1 MGYQFLCVDGLGRHS
16 APQGGVGV
24 FEAALGFKPRRAV
37 KGHKS
42 SLPQHGISPV
52 VLTPKQHFTTEEKD
66 IVEQGATPS
75 DRSPTKRRQ
84 RGPGRLLVDKRYNLI
99 RRLETVMPP
108 PHDRPALRRRTG
120 PDEHERG
127 GLCWYGLCSPRTRES
142 LERGGVPGSPAA
154 QSHARATAQL
164 KSFCTHRTPL
174 SPGVMNTG
182 VCRGFP
188 LQNNRTVVINRA
200 PEAVLGTF
208 HSPMGL

>member
-1 MGYQFLCVDGLGRHS
+1 MDSAGIPHRKAVWVCSRRPWASSHAGLLRGTR
-16 APQGGVGV
+16 
-24 FEAALGFKPRRAV
+24 AACLSMAYRPCGQIIDAT
-37 KGHKS
+37 
-42 SLPQHGISPV
+42 L

-127 GLCWYGLCSPRTRES
+127 GLCWYGLCPPRTRES
-142 LERGGVPGSPAA
+142 VERGGVPGSPAA

-164 KSFCTHRTPL
+164 KWFCTHRNPL

-182 VCRGFP
+182 VFRGCP

-200 PEAVLGTF
+200 Q
-208 HSPMGL
+208 